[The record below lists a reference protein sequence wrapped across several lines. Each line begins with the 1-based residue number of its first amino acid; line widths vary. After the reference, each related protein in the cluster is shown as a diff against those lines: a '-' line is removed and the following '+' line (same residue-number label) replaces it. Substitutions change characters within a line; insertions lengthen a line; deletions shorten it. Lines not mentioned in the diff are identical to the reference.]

1 MLTLRAYN
9 ERYPWFNFNIV
20 NLLLSFNHHPRIG
33 GINMNFVGPFAKA
46 QENAQKFGSS
56 LLFVSSCTETIKVIQ
71 DMQIQNK
78 TLEANGDKASLNL
91 NKLDEN
97 LFLEVIFSQPIIK
110 DA

>member
-1 MLTLRAYN
+1 
-9 ERYPWFNFNIV
+9 
-20 NLLLSFNHHPRIG
+20 
-33 GINMNFVGPFAKA
+33 MNFVGPFAKA

-56 LLFVSSCTETIKVIQ
+56 LLFISSCTETIKVIQ

-78 TLEANGDKASLNL
+78 TLEANGDKTSLNL
-91 NKLDEN
+91 NKMDEN